1 MKKSDLKDGMVV
13 ELRKGTRLMLIN
25 DYLHNEMH
33 EYNFNNYN
41 EYLIHHR
48 NVNILDIV
56 KVYIIDISNIK
67 EMFKSI
73 KLKDMLADEF
83 LKLIW
88 EREKEVDWSKV
99 PVGTIVKVSDDKI
112 EWFNAYFIKKSS
124 PITAFY
130 VISAEGKLSDW
141 SYCKLAEKPKEEVT
155 VEKLETGL
163 KQFCTK
169 KTYDYHGNCDCKYG
183 EKSCEFKWLL
193 DNYNVTR
200 KDNK

>member
-13 ELRKGTRLMLIN
+13 TLRHGEECLIVNDMLIKN
-25 DYLHNEMH
+25 NFRFNMFLE
-33 EYNFNNYN
+33 EYNEELTHKKSKN
-41 EYLIHHR
+41 R
-48 NVNILDIV
+48 DIV
-56 KVYIIDISNIK
+56 KVQDFNK
-67 EMFKSI
+67 ESVLWK
-73 KLKDMLADEF
+73 
-83 LKLIW
+83 
-88 EREKEVDWSKV
+88 REEVDWDKV

-155 VEKLETGL
+155 FYDVNKKMDSYCEK
-163 KQFCTK
+163 
-169 KTYDYHGNCDCKYG
+169 NN
-183 EKSCEFKWLL
+183 KSCDQACGPCVTKYILA
-193 DNYNVTR
+193 NYNLTR

>member
-41 EYLIHHR
+41 EYLIHHQ

-88 EREKEVDWSKV
+88 EREEIDWSKV
-99 PVGTIVKVSDDKI
+99 PVGTKVLVSANEID
-112 EWFNAYFIKKSS
+112 WFTSYFIKKLS
-124 PITAFY
+124 PIEDTNFY
-130 VISAEGKLSDW
+130 VINIKGELNEW
-141 SYCKLAEKPKEEVT
+141 EYCKLAEEPKEEVT
-155 VEKLETGL
+155 
-163 KQFCTK
+163 F
-169 KTYDYHGNCDCKYG
+169 YDIDKEMHQYCYDHSEMCNRKCDNCGMKYI
-183 EKSCEFKWLL
+183 L

-200 KDNK
+200 KDDK